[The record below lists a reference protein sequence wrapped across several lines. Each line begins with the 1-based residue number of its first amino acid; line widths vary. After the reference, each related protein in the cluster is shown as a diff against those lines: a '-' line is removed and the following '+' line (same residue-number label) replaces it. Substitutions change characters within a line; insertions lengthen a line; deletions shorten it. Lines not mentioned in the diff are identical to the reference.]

1 MTRILIID
9 DEPINHQLVA
19 HALES
24 LKCELHLSDNGKDQA
39 CPERDLPALEP
50 LER

>member
-19 HALES
+19 RALEP
-24 LKCELHLSDNGKDQA
+24 LKCELHFSDNGKDGVA
-39 CPERDLPALEP
+39 KARSLGA
-50 LER
+50 